1 VRGQAF
7 SPDTARSASTHIWRY
22 PTYAS
27 TREEL
32 EEVHLAPFRTAIG
45 AGVGGIMIGHIALPE
60 IDASGTP
67 ASLSYPVVTGILRE
81 QLGFRGLVFT
91 DDLEMKAL
99 PQDDIGNVAVQAV
112 AAGCDMLL
120 MCHSPEKA
128 RAARDAILDAVNSG
142 SLDPARVR
150 DSLQRVQWAKRKF
163 GVLT

>member
-1 VRGQAF
+1 
-7 SPDTARSASTHIWRY
+7 
-22 PTYAS
+22 
-27 TREEL
+27 
-32 EEVHLAPFRTAIG
+32 
-45 AGVGGIMIGHIALPE
+45 
-60 IDASGTP
+60 
-67 ASLSYPVVTGILRE
+67 VTGILRE

-128 RAARDAILDAVNSG
+128 RAARDAILNAVNSG
-142 SLDPARVR
+142 SLDPARSARQLAARSVG
-150 DSLQRVQWAKRKF
+150 KRKF